1 MAKFERERLAED
13 VQMRFDALSGH
24 EQCAV
29 KAIMGAWDYSIE
41 DALTIVENGD
51 YDFYPGIKRMD
62 TLAHVLIQEG
72 LFGDPEEI
80 GVVRCYIDYEG
91 LSAFL
96 CDAGYIVTSLGVLR
110 VGRRPKNISG

>member
-1 MAKFERERLAED
+1 MANLNRRDMAEDIRER
-13 VQMRFDALSGH
+13 FDELSWH
-24 EQCAV
+24 EQCAM
-29 KAIMGAWDYSIE
+29 KAIMGALDYSIE

-51 YDFYPGIKRMD
+51 YDFYPGIKRTD

-80 GVVRCYIDYEG
+80 GAVRCYIDYEG

-96 CDAGYIVTSLGVLR
+96 RDAGYIVTSLGALR
-110 VGRRPKNISG
+110 VRRR